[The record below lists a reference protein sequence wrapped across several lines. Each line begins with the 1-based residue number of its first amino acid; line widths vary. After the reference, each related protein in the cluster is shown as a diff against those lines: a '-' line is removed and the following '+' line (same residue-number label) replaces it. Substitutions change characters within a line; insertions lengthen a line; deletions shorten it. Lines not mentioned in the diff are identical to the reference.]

1 MFMLRN
7 PEDYT
12 ILSLHIPDTDIDA
25 EHWDYFSDTDD
36 DDGVNELGANIN
48 GDTSGGEDRD
58 DVGNTD
64 GGVGGKGTS
73 VFMTCSCASQ
83 HCTWPHQTPWTV

>member
-12 ILSLHIPDTDIDA
+12 ILSLHIPDIDIDA
-25 EHWDYFSDTDD
+25 DHWDYFGDTED
-36 DDGVNELGANIN
+36 DDGVNGLGANIN

-58 DVGNTD
+58 DAGNTD
-64 GGVGGKGTS
+64 GDG
-73 VFMTCSCASQ
+73 
-83 HCTWPHQTPWTV
+83 